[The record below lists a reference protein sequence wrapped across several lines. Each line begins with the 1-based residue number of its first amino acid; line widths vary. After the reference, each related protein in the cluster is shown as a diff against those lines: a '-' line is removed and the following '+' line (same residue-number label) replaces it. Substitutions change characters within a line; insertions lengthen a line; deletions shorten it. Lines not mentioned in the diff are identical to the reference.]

1 MTADLF
7 PTDPK
12 RIRERLRRY
21 ERALKRELEEG
32 YGGDGYGKRFLLR
45 PLYMLMGD
53 VDGALASF
61 DWYED
66 SYPDD
71 GGDPYQ
77 YLTWGLVLLRGG
89 RRQEAFN
96 KLYQTM
102 LENLYIVPFLPGRNP
117 QRLDI
122 WHGSSLAWIEY
133 AVEVPQELLNLWD
146 DVALQWAR
154 EVSEP
159 PAVVEK
165 IARYVAIHRELKS
178 EPSGPTRS
186 ALVDEA
192 SALKKTAVRL
202 HER

>member
-1 MTADLF
+1 MVAEVY

-12 RIRERLRRY
+12 RIRQRIRRY
-21 ERALKRELEEG
+21 ERALKKELEDG
-32 YGGDGYGKRFLLR
+32 YGGDGYGKRFLLG

-61 DWYED
+61 DWYQD
-66 SYPDD
+66 AYPDD
-71 GGDPYQ
+71 GGEPYQ
-77 YLTWGLVLLRGG
+77 YLTWALALFRGG

-96 KLYQTM
+96 KLYRTM
-102 LENLYIVPFLPGRNP
+102 LENLYLVPILLGRIP

-122 WHGSSLAWIEY
+122 WHGSNFAWIEY
-133 AVEVPQELLNLWD
+133 AYDAPQALLDLWD

-154 EVSEP
+154 EVSEH

-165 IARYVAIHRELKS
+165 VARYVAIHRELKN
-178 EPSGPTRS
+178 EPRGPRRT

-192 SALKKTAVRL
+192 YALKKMSVP
-202 HER
+202 

>member
-1 MTADLF
+1 MMTDLF

-12 RIRERLRRY
+12 RIRERIRRY

-32 YGGDGYGKRFLLR
+32 YGGDGYGKRYLLG

-66 SYPDD
+66 VYPDD
-71 GGDPYQ
+71 SGDPYQ
-77 YLTWGLVLLRGG
+77 YLTWALALFLGG

-102 LENLYIVPFLPGRNP
+102 LENLYLVPFLLGRNP
-117 QRLDI
+117 QPLDI
-122 WHGSSLAWIEY
+122 WHGSNLAWIEY

-154 EVSEP
+154 EVSDH

-165 IARYVAIHRELKS
+165 VARYVAIHQELKS
-178 EPSGPTRS
+178 EPPGPRRS
-186 ALVDEA
+186 ALVHE
-192 SALKKTAVRL
+192 SFALKKTAIPL
-202 HER
+202 H